1 MGMETKA
8 TWKRVGKAVLAIVLV
23 IALSAGTALF
33 IHRRSGVSAAATV
46 KNGLS
51 AYELAVAEG
60 YSGTTQEWLASL
72 RGQSAYALAKAAG
85 YTGSESDWAAR
96 LAKLAQSDPVSL
108 TAANFNNRG
117 QLILTLSDGTTLNLG
132 NAVGENGKNGS
143 DGRNGTDG
151 KNGADGKDGKDGLDG
166 ISVSGVDL
174 TDAGELVLRFSDDR
188 MVNVGR
194 VTGAQGIQGEK
205 GEKGDTGAQ
214 GVQGEKGEKGDTGA
228 QGAQGEKGEKG
239 DTGAQ
244 GVQGEKGEKGDTG
257 AQGAQGEKGEK
268 GDTGAQGAQGEK
280 GEKGDTGAQ
289 GAQGEKGEKGDTGA
303 QGAQG
308 EKGEK
313 GAAGAA
319 GNGIQTIRLVDGTM
333 TVELTDGSKFTFE
346 NVRGENGADGVS
358 PQVRINAATNLWE
371 ISADE
376 GENWVSTGV
385 QATGARGEAGAPGEK
400 GEKGDKGDPGQNG
413 VSPRVMIDPASRE
426 WKISTDNGL
435 TWTKT
440 GISAIGEKGEKGDT
454 GAQGAQGE
462 KGEKGDTGAQGAQG
476 EKGEKGDTGAQGTQG
491 EKGEKGDT
499 GAQGA
504 QGEKGE
510 KGDTGAQGIQG
521 EKGEKGDTGVS
532 VTGVTLEDYKLVVTL
547 SDGTVLRLEQSL
559 LGATGAKGDTG
570 AQGAQGVQGEKG
582 EKGDPGAA
590 GRGIDRVVLTAEGCL
605 IFEYS
610 DGTKSEPTASL
621 MGAQGAKGDKGDTGA
636 DGRGIVTVSLDGG
649 DLYVTYSDSATPVR
663 IGTVQG
669 EKGDKG
675 DPGAQGEKGDTGV
688 DGKSAYELYRAAYPD
703 YTGTLTEW
711 LASLK
716 GDTGRGIQKAE
727 IVDGKLI
734 VTYTD
739 GTQED
744 FGSITA
750 GDPSASPDDYF
761 VFTLLADGTYGV
773 GISETHK
780 TYVRKVVIP
789 SVHNGKAVTMINR
802 IGFQDCKNLTNVT
815 FPDSLTT
822 IGPDAFNGCTELREV
837 FFPNSLTT
845 LCCAAFDHCE
855 NLTAVHLPTNPN
867 FTMLGTPLDSTVGSE
882 SSSWAFGWCYSL
894 KKLYIPKNITYIS
907 FNAFVQSGLEELE
920 FEDPTGWVA
929 LIKHGATTGKAM
941 PFGEDAKANAQLF
954 MKYTSVSYKETYIK
968 RFTE

>member
-60 YSGTTQEWLASL
+60 YSGTMQEWLASL

-151 KNGADGKDGKDGLDG
+151 KNGADGKDGKDGKDGLNG

-194 VTGAQGIQGEK
+194 VTGAQG
-205 GEKGDTGAQ
+205 
-214 GVQGEKGEKGDTGA
+214 VQGEKGEKGDTGA
-228 QGAQGEKGEKG
+228 QGAQGEKG

-244 GVQGEKGEKGDTG
+244 GIQGEKGEKGDTG

-289 GAQGEKGEKGDTGA
+289 GAQGDKGEKGDT
-303 QGAQG
+303 
-308 EKGEK
+308 
-313 GAAGAA
+313 GAA

-358 PQVRINAATNLWE
+358 PQVRINAATNQWE

-440 GISAIGEKGEKGDT
+440 GISAVGEKGEKGDPGAQGVQGEKGEKGDPGAQGIQGEKGEKGDT

-476 EKGEKGDTGAQGTQG
+476 EKGEKGDTGAQG
-491 EKGEKGDT
+491 
-499 GAQGA
+499 A
-504 QGEKGE
+504 
-510 KGDTGAQGIQG
+510 QG

-570 AQGAQGVQGEKG
+570 AQGVQGEKG
-582 EKGDPGAA
+582 EKGDTGAA

-621 MGAQGAKGDKGDTGA
+621 MGAQGAKGEKGEKGDPGA

-675 DPGAQGEKGDTGV
+675 DPGAQGEKGDPGV

-716 GDTGRGIQKAE
+716 GDTGRGIQKTE

-744 FGSITA
+744 LGSITA

-780 TYVRKVVIP
+780 LYAKEAIIP
-789 SVHNGKAVTMINR
+789 SVHNGKAVTAIN
-802 IGFQDCKNLTNVT
+802 IEGFKGTNWIEKIYI
-815 FPDSLTT
+815 PDSVKAV
-822 IGPDAFNGCTELREV
+822 GAGAFSSCYRLSEIRLPQNPEFTEISDYYKASRTFEK
-837 FFPNSLTT
+837 
-845 LCCAAFDHCE
+845 CQ
-855 NLTAVHLPTNPN
+855 
-867 FTMLGTPLDSTVGSE
+867 
-882 SSSWAFGWCYSL
+882 SL
-894 KKLYIPKNITYIS
+894 KKLTIPASVKKIDRNVFGYGTSY
-907 FNAFVQSGLEELE
+907 FLEELE
-920 FEDPTGWVA
+920 FEDWKDWYFVLNGTKTHA
-929 LIKHGATTGKAM
+929 D
-941 PFGEDAKANAQLF
+941 FSDDARKNAQLLEDRA
-954 MKYTSVSYKETYIK
+954 YVTLTIEKE
-968 RFTE
+968 

>member
-60 YSGTTQEWLASL
+60 YSGTMQEWLASL

-151 KNGADGKDGKDGLDG
+151 KNGADGKDGKDGKDGLNG

-194 VTGAQGIQGEK
+194 VTGAQG
-205 GEKGDTGAQ
+205 
-214 GVQGEKGEKGDTGA
+214 VQGEKGEKGDTGA
-228 QGAQGEKGEKG
+228 QGAQGEKA

-244 GVQGEKGEKGDTG
+244 GIQGEKGEKGDTG

-268 GDTGAQGAQGEK
+268 GDTGAQGAQGDK
-280 GEKGDTGAQ
+280 GEKGDT
-289 GAQGEKGEKGDTGA
+289 
-303 QGAQG
+303 
-308 EKGEK
+308 
-313 GAAGAA
+313 GAA

-358 PQVRINAATNLWE
+358 PQVRINAATNQWE

-440 GISAIGEKGEKGDT
+440 GISAVGEKGEKGDPGAQGVQGEKGEKGDPGAQGIQGEKGEKGDT

-462 KGEKGDTGAQGAQG
+462 KGEKGDTGAQGA
-476 EKGEKGDTGAQGTQG
+476 
-491 EKGEKGDT
+491 
-499 GAQGA
+499 
-504 QGEKGE
+504 
-510 KGDTGAQGIQG
+510 QG

-570 AQGAQGVQGEKG
+570 AQGVQGEKG
-582 EKGDPGAA
+582 EKGDTGAA

-621 MGAQGAKGDKGDTGA
+621 MGAQGAKGEKGEKGDPGA

-675 DPGAQGEKGDTGV
+675 DPGAQGEKGDPGV

-716 GDTGRGIQKAE
+716 GDTGRGIQKTE

-744 FGSITA
+744 LGSITA

-780 TYVRKVVIP
+780 LYAKEAIIP
-789 SVHNGKAVTMINR
+789 SVHNGKAVTAIN
-802 IGFQDCKNLTNVT
+802 IEGFKGTNWIEKIYI
-815 FPDSLTT
+815 PDSVKAV
-822 IGPDAFNGCTELREV
+822 GAGAFSSCYRLSEIRLPQNPEFTEISDYYKASRTFEK
-837 FFPNSLTT
+837 
-845 LCCAAFDHCE
+845 CQ
-855 NLTAVHLPTNPN
+855 
-867 FTMLGTPLDSTVGSE
+867 
-882 SSSWAFGWCYSL
+882 SL
-894 KKLYIPKNITYIS
+894 KKLTIPASVKKIDRNVFGYGTSY
-907 FNAFVQSGLEELE
+907 FLEELE
-920 FEDPTGWVA
+920 FEDWKDWYFVLNGTKTHA
-929 LIKHGATTGKAM
+929 D
-941 PFGEDAKANAQLF
+941 FSDDARKNAQLLEDRA
-954 MKYTSVSYKETYIK
+954 YVTLTIEKE
-968 RFTE
+968 